1 MLTARRSERTL
12 RSGTATLIWLARP
25 PSWAVTAPAATH
37 DIRVV
42 TAASLRRRRYGL
54 AVSAPATGLTATI
67 ASVV

>member
-1 MLTARRSERTL
+1 HVPAPDRDAITAE
-12 RSGTATLIWLARP
+12 AARVL
-25 PSWAVTAPAATH
+25 AVTAPAATH